1 MRCWQLASKMKKV
14 RGPLDGDS
22 KYDDNNRIKRYVAK
36 YTINPAICNGISDY
50 VGSIEVGKYADLN
63 IWDPKYF
70 GTKPDMVIKNGMI
83 TYGIAGD
90 PSSSLPTPE
99 PVLERFLYGAEGRA
113 VNHTCVTYVSQYAYD
128 HGIKEQLGLNKTIL
142 PVHNTRS
149 LTKANMKLNNYT
161 PKTIEIDPQT
171 YDVKIDGK
179 LITCDAAP
187 TLPLTQRYYLY

>member
-1 MRCWQLASKMKKV
+1 MLFRS
-14 RGPLDGDS
+14 
-22 KYDDNNRIKRYVAK
+22 
-36 YTINPAICNGISDY
+36 
-50 VGSIEVGKYADLN
+50 
-63 IWDPKYF
+63 
-70 GTKPDMVIKNGMI
+70 
-83 TYGIAGD
+83 
-90 PSSSLPTPE
+90 
-99 PVLERFLYGAEGRA
+99 LYGAEGRA

-171 YDVKIDGK
+171 YKVTIDGE

>member
-1 MRCWQLASKMKKV
+1 
-14 RGPLDGDS
+14 
-22 KYDDNNRIKRYVAK
+22 
-36 YTINPAICNGISDY
+36 
-50 VGSIEVGKYADLN
+50 
-63 IWDPKYF
+63 
-70 GTKPDMVIKNGMI
+70 MVLQNGMI
-83 TYGIAGD
+83 AYGIAGD

-99 PVLERFLYGAEGRA
+99 PVLERFEWGAAGRA
-113 VNHTCVTYVSQYAYD
+113 VNNTCVTYVSQYAYD
-128 HGIKEQLGLNKTIL
+128 HGIKEELGLNKRVL

-171 YDVKIDGK
+171 YNVTIDGE